1 MVGQRKYSIAIKNL
15 NHLLSNIMK
24 ILEIS
29 YGSTVSYQLKTITHP
44 SSTQKPFLAFTSTMY
59 LQYELR
65 HFSQLQ
71 VATIACHLYSDS
83 FYATK

>member
-1 MVGQRKYSIAIKNL
+1 
-15 NHLLSNIMK
+15 MK
-24 ILEIS
+24 ILQIS
-29 YGSTVSYQLKTITHP
+29 YGITVSYQLKTITHP

-65 HFSQLQ
+65 HFSQLLQ
-71 VATIACHLYSDS
+71 IATIACHLYSDS